1 MQSPYPNVYL
11 ERTFAPEGCLLIT
24 ALDMPHLLLDSLL
37 RRHATLARLPL
48 MKEEH
53 CVLKLNVGVGHEA
66 VSTAGELGMPE
77 LLNNEGPG

>member
-11 ERTFAPEGCLLIT
+11 ERTFASEGCLLIT

-53 CVLKLNVGVGHEA
+53 CVLKLYVGVGHEA

-77 LLNNEGPG
+77 LLHNEGPG